1 MACPGQ
7 PHPVG
12 APGGQADVVHEAG
25 QVLRERLHGAELL
38 RLLTNPRPVDKE
50 KKVSVTS
57 GKLVVLV
64 MVVVVVCVC
73 ACVFVC

>member
-38 RLLTNPRPVDKE
+38 RLLTNPRSVDKE
-50 KKVSVTS
+50 KKEN
-57 GKLVVLV
+57 
-64 MVVVVVCVC
+64 
-73 ACVFVC
+73 A